1 LPRLFL
7 KGKRL
12 PARCL
17 QVCHYHLV
25 SLAAFHFRSSFDL
38 AGKIDYE
45 LFSSEAKKFFAA
57 IVELLWQKK
66 LMMLQ
71 PERAII
77 KLLR

>member
-1 LPRLFL
+1 
-7 KGKRL
+7 
-12 PARCL
+12 
-17 QVCHYHLV
+17 
-25 SLAAFHFRSSFDL
+25 L